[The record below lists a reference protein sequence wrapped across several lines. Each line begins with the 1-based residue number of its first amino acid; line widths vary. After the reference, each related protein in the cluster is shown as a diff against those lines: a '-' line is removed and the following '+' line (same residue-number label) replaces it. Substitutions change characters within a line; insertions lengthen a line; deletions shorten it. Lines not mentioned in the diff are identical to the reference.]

1 MITIYAKNDQGL
13 VTLNEPQTGCW
24 INITGPTAQEIESVT
39 NLGIPSDYIT
49 YPLDLDE
56 RARSERENGELLIIL
71 RVPVFQ
77 GHGSDVPYT
86 TVPLG
91 IILTKNYLLT
101 VCKVESDILRELSVS
116 HTKSLTPAKQERFVL
131 YTFLRTAQK
140 YLSNLREI
148 NKTVDILEDKLQ
160 LSTRNKE
167 LLDLLKYQ
175 KSLTFFTTALKSNEL
190 MMERLRRNGMFVNY
204 PEDQD
209 LLEDVLTENQQ
220 AMEMTS
226 ISSNILSS
234 MMDAFASIISNN
246 VNSVMKLLASITIV
260 LSIPIM
266 VSSFYGMNV
275 AHLPVANT
283 PYAFWVILGVSV
295 ILTLIVF
302 VLFYKRDWL

>member
-1 MITIYAKNDQGL
+1 MITIYTKTDQGL
-13 VTLNEPQTGCW
+13 ITLNEPQIGCW
-24 INITGPTAQEIESVT
+24 INVINPTAQEIETVT
-39 NLGIPSDYIT
+39 NLGIPYDYLT

-71 RVPVFQ
+71 RVPTFQ
-77 GHGSDVPYT
+77 GHGADVPYS

-91 IILTKNYLLT
+91 IILSKNYLIT
-101 VCKVESDILRELSVS
+101 VCKVESDILHELSTS
-116 HTKSLTPAKQERFVL
+116 HTKTLTPAKQERFVL
-131 YTFLRTAQK
+131 FTFLRTAQK

-148 NKTVDILEDKLQ
+148 NKTVDVLEDKLQ

-190 MMERLRRNGMFVNY
+190 MMERLRRNGMFVNF

-266 VSSFYGMNV
+266 VSSLYGMNV
-275 AHLPVANT
+275 AHLPFAQS
-283 PYAFWVILGVSV
+283 PYAFLIIFSLSV
-295 ILTLIVF
+295 VLTLFVF
-302 VLFYKRDWL
+302 VIFYKRDWL

>member
-1 MITIYAKNDQGL
+1 MITYYIKTEQGL
-13 VTLNEPQTGCW
+13 TTLNEPQIGCW
-24 INITGPTAQEIESVT
+24 INVTNPTAQEIEALT
-39 NLGIPSDYIT
+39 NLGIPYDYIT
-49 YPLDLDE
+49 YPLDTDE

-77 GHGSDVPYT
+77 GHNADIPFT

-91 IILTKNYLLT
+91 IILTGHYLIT
-101 VCKVESDILRELSVS
+101 VCKVESDILHELSMS
-116 HTKSLTPAKQERFVL
+116 HTKTLTPSKQERFVL

-140 YLSNLREI
+140 YLTNLREI

-160 LSTRNKE
+160 LSTRNRE

-190 MMERLRRNGMFVNY
+190 MMERLRRNGMFVNF

-275 AHLPVANT
+275 RNLPLADSAQ
-283 PYAFWVILGVSV
+283 AFLIILFISV
-295 ILTLIVF
+295 LLTLIVF
-302 VLFYKRDWL
+302 VIFYKRDWL

>member
-1 MITIYAKNDQGL
+1 MITIYTKTEQGL
-13 VTLNEPQTGCW
+13 ITLNEPQTGCW
-24 INITGPTAQEIESVT
+24 INVMNPTAQEIETLT
-39 NLGIPSDYIT
+39 NLGIPYDYIT

-71 RVPVFQ
+71 RIPIFQ
-77 GHGSDVPYT
+77 GHGADVPYS

-91 IILTKNYLLT
+91 IILTKNYLIT
-101 VCKVESDILRELSVS
+101 VCKVESDILRELSTS
-116 HTKSLTPAKQERFVL
+116 HTKTLSPTKQERFVL
-131 YTFLRTAQK
+131 YTFLRTSQK

-148 NKTVDILEDKLQ
+148 NKTVDVLEDKLQ

-175 KSLTFFTTALKSNEL
+175 KSLTYFTTALKSNEL
-190 MMERLRRNGMFVNY
+190 MMERLRRNGMFVNF

-275 AHLPVANT
+275 AHLPFAQST
-283 PYAFWVILGVSV
+283 YAFLIIFSISV
-295 ILTLIVF
+295 LLTMFVF
-302 VLFYKRDWL
+302 VIFYKRDWL

>member
-1 MITIYAKNDQGL
+1 MITIYIKTERGL
-13 VTLNEPQTGCW
+13 TAIEQPQNGCW
-24 INITGPTAQEIESVT
+24 INVINPTTQEIEILT
-39 NLGIPSDYIT
+39 NLGIPYDYIT

-56 RARSERENGELLIIL
+56 RARSERENGELLMIL

-77 GHGSDVPYT
+77 GHGSDVPYS

-91 IILTKNYLLT
+91 IILSKNYIIT
-101 VCKVESDILRELSVS
+101 VCKVESDILRELSMS
-116 HTKSLTPAKQERFVL
+116 QTKSLSPAKQERFVL

-140 YLSNLREI
+140 YLSDLREI
-148 NKTVDILEDKLQ
+148 NKTVDVLEDKLQ

-190 MMERLRRNGMFVNY
+190 MMERLRRNGMFTNY
-204 PEDQD
+204 PEDQE

-220 AMEMTS
+220 AIEMTS
-226 ISSNILSS
+226 IASNILSS

-275 AHLPVANT
+275 NELPLANSNH
-283 PYAFWVILGVSV
+283 AFLIIFGISVVMTLGVF
-295 ILTLIVF
+295 I
-302 VLFYKRDWL
+302 LFYKRDWL